1 MEIRRLLA
9 QMTVADLDAAVK
21 WRLACTFGVQVW
33 ADSER
38 AGPQPTSSFR
48 ILMLIDPDGNTV
60 VFSGA

>member
-1 MEIRRLLA
+1 
-9 QMTVADLDAAVK
+9 MTVADLDAAVK